1 MKRSQRMRP
10 IVHVA
15 QKKEQEAAR
24 RVGEARGELA
34 RREQQ
39 LEELKQYRDEYA
51 QRFDS
56 EGQQGGVSSASLLSY
71 RRFLAQLN
79 TAIEQQG
86 LVVEQARGFVR
97 QRIAEWQETRS
108 RLQAMEKAVGRLRD
122 EEFEQEERR
131 EQLETDERG
140 QRYKG

>member
-1 MKRSQRMRP
+1 MNRSARMRP

-15 QKKEQEAAR
+15 EKKEQEAAR

-34 RREQQ
+34 RREKQQ
-39 LEELKQYRDEYA
+39 QELELYRDEYA
-51 QRFDS
+51 QRFES

-86 LVVEQARGFVR
+86 LVVEQAREFVR

-108 RLQAMEKAVGRLRD
+108 RLQAMEKAVERLRD
-122 EEFEQEERR
+122 EEFEIEERQ
-131 EQLETDERG
+131 EQFETDERA